1 MVARMLLMAT
11 RRARLV
17 GLSTED
23 VVAFVR
29 TAMD

>member
-1 MVARMLLMAT
+1 MVAQLLLMAT
-11 RRARLV
+11 HRARLV

-23 VVAFVR
+23 AVTFVR